1 MDVWDYRK
9 VNFDYLS
16 QSLDHTF
23 RYYFCS
29 SYWEKI
35 VQISTK
41 QIKVTVSQN
50 VFSYLL
56 FIFRT
61 STSLAFLLSTYC
73 FDSVLGSLFKF
84 LQLQEATFY
93 KSRSIAQLHSQF
105 YLHSVFFRGYLQSD
119 YLILIIIN
127 ISCSMVTH
135 VHFCTSYPTN
145 LNISTIRV
153 K

>member
-1 MDVWDYRK
+1 M
-9 VNFDYLS
+9 
-16 QSLDHTF
+16 DHTF

-73 FDSVLGSLFKF
+73 FDSVLEVCPNLCNCRKLPFNLLQVQIYSPAAQPVLPPQCFFSWVFTIRLFNINYNKY
-84 LQLQEATFY
+84 QLFN
-93 KSRSIAQLHSQF
+93 
-105 YLHSVFFRGYLQSD
+105 G
-119 YLILIIIN
+119 N
-127 ISCSMVTH
+127 SCSFLYQLSNKSEYFNHKGKMSHLLEIHGDGT
-135 VHFCTSYPTN
+135 P
-145 LNISTIRV
+145 
-153 K
+153 